1 VIVVDTSVVVAAFA
15 SWHEQHVAA
24 VSALSGEAR
33 LAGQVALETYA
44 VLTRLPPPHRSPAPF
59 VIEFLVGNFTDPVLV
74 LPARD
79 QTRLLAT
86 CSEAGIVGGAVYD
99 AVVAATAIHAG
110 ARLVTLD
117 RRAMPTYEALGAQVQ
132 LI

>member
-1 VIVVDTSVVVAAFA
+1 
-15 SWHEQHVAA
+15 
-24 VSALSGEAR
+24 
-33 LAGQVALETYA
+33 
-44 VLTRLPPPHRSPAPF
+44 VLTRLPPPHRSPAPL